1 MADENA
7 ANGDV
12 FDDAV
17 EIEGEED
24 SDAALKT
31 APLTHK
37 IAALEQ
43 ENNQLFRENQV
54 IKEKMEKSKHSIEE
68 IQNEKVELQKKAKKF
83 ESDNNAL
90 GPVAGRAA
98 ELEGEQSRLQHDL
111 ITSLNDLEESNSEL
125 SKLKL
130 DLEGL
135 KSSDNEKRVKLETVE
150 TERNLLLVKLN
161 KLEVSEKD
169 HRAEGEVK
177 EKEIRGLK
185 NQLEDLKA
193 TVKKN
198 EAWRREKEALHSV
211 KNELEKRVIEMMS
224 KVTELEKKLEEKET
238 LITERGVDN
247 NVNGVSAEDK
257 VKAPGGNV
265 DLLMAAASSVA
276 AVALVGI
283 LCFLRFARK
292 S

>member
-1 MADENA
+1 MAEENA

-68 IQNEKVELQKKAKKF
+68 IQNEKVELQKKAEKIELENK
-83 ESDNNAL
+83 AL
-90 GPVAGRAA
+90 GSVAGRAA
-98 ELEGEQSRLQHDL
+98 ELEGEQSRLQHDF
-111 ITSLNDLEESNSEL
+111 ITSMNDLEESNSEL

-135 KSSDNEKRVKLETVE
+135 KSSDNEKSVKLEAIE
-150 TERNLLLVKLN
+150 TERNLLLVKVK
-161 KLEVSEKD
+161 KLEASEKD
-169 HRAEGEVK
+169 LRAEGEVK

-198 EAWRREKEALHSV
+198 EAWKREKEALHTV
-211 KNELEKRVIEMMS
+211 KDELEKRVIEMMS

-247 NVNGVSAEDK
+247 NINGISAEDK

-276 AVALVGI
+276 AVAVIGI

>member
-198 EAWRREKEALHSV
+198 EVNASV
-211 KNELEKRVIEMMS
+211 LDFTS
-224 KVTELEKKLEEKET
+224 KK
-238 LITERGVDN
+238 
-247 NVNGVSAEDK
+247 NGVR
-257 VKAPGGNV
+257 
-265 DLLMAAASSVA
+265 
-276 AVALVGI
+276 I
-283 LCFLRFARK
+283 
-292 S
+292 

>member
-1 MADENA
+1 MADENT

-54 IKEKMEKSKHSIEE
+54 IKERMEKSKHSIEE
-68 IQNEKVELQKKAKKF
+68 IQNEKVELQKKAEKF
-83 ESDNNAL
+83 ESENRSL
-90 GPVAGRAA
+90 GSVAARAA

-111 ITSLNDLEESNSEL
+111 ITAMNDLEESNSEL

-130 DLEGL
+130 ALEGL
-135 KSSDNEKRVKLETVE
+135 NISENEKSVKLGAIES
-150 TERNLLLVKLN
+150 ERNLLLLKVK
-161 KLEVSEKD
+161 KLEASEKD
-169 HRAEGEVK
+169 QRAEVEGK

-185 NQLEDLKA
+185 KQIEDLEA
-193 TVKKN
+193 TVKNN
-198 EAWRREKEALHSV
+198 EAWKKEKEALHMV
-211 KNELEKRVIEMMS
+211 KDELEKRVTEMTG

-238 LITERGVDN
+238 LITERGVDSN
-247 NVNGVSAEDK
+247 ISGISADDK
-257 VKAPGGNV
+257 IKSPGGKV
-265 DLLMAAASSVA
+265 DLLVVAASSVA
-276 AVALVGI
+276 AVAMVGI
-283 LCFLRFARK
+283 LCYLRYARK
-292 S
+292 P

>member
-54 IKEKMEKSKHSIEE
+54 IKERMEKSKHSIEE
-68 IQNEKVELQKKAKKF
+68 IQNEKVELQKKAEKF
-83 ESDNNAL
+83 ESENRAL
-90 GPVAGRAA
+90 GSVAARAA

-111 ITSLNDLEESNSEL
+111 ITSMNDLEESNSEL
-125 SKLKL
+125 AKLKL
-130 DLEGL
+130 ALEGL
-135 KSSDNEKRVKLETVE
+135 KSSENEKSVKLDAIES
-150 TERNLLLVKLN
+150 ERNLLLVKV
-161 KLEVSEKD
+161 KKFEASEKD
-169 HRAEGEVK
+169 QRAEVEAK

-185 NQLEDLKA
+185 KQLEDLKT
-193 TVKKN
+193 TVKNN
-198 EAWRREKEALHSV
+198 EAWKKEKEVLHTV
-211 KNELEKRVIEMMS
+211 KDELEKRVIEMMS

-238 LITERGVDN
+238 LVTERDVDSN
-247 NVNGVSAEDK
+247 INGISAEDK
-257 VKAPGGNV
+257 VKSPGGNV
-265 DLLMAAASSVA
+265 DLLVVAASSVA
-276 AVALVGI
+276 AVAVVGI
-283 LCFLRFARK
+283 LCFLRYARK
-292 S
+292 P